1 MNKAFVLCVL
11 ALSTL
16 GLGGC
21 VSMKVVE
28 PGQQGVLVDI
38 AGSDEGSLELVTG
51 RKWVNN
57 YSQRLLVFS
66 VTEQTKVWTNDLTED
81 SPIPEGITVNTK
93 EGSVVGLN
101 VGITYRIVDSAK
113 FAQTFRKE
121 DEEVINQNVRTALR
135 NALSIEASKLTVYEL
150 IGSERENML
159 LKVQERLNEDY
170 LGTPTNPGKGMEIIN
185 VAIVGS
191 PTLPPSVQDAINK
204 TLEAKARTEESRA
217 KLNQAKVDQDV
228 ARIDAETK
236 KLEAAGNVPS
246 ALELKQLELQ
256 AKYIDKWN
264 GALPNTIVTFGA
276 DNVGDI
282 LFPKPNSN
290 MNAPRSNSN
299 PASSSSQ

>member
-1 MNKAFVLCVL
+1 MKKAFLVCVV
-11 ALSTL
+11 ALSTF

-21 VSMKVVE
+21 ASMQVVE

-38 AGSDEGSLELVTG
+38 AGSDEGNLELVTG

-66 VTEQTKVWTNDLTED
+66 VTEQTKVWTNDLSED

-101 VGITYRIVDSAK
+101 VGITYKIVDSAK

-159 LKVQERLNEDY
+159 LKVTNRLNEDY
-170 LGTPTNPGKGMEIIN
+170 LGTATNPGKGMEIIN

-191 PTLPPSVQDAINK
+191 PTLPASVQDAINK

-228 ARIDAETK
+228 AKINAETK
-236 KLEAAGNVPS
+236 KYEAAGNVPS
-246 ALELKQLELQ
+246 AIELKELELR
-256 AKYIDKWN
+256 AKYIEKWN
-264 GALPNTIVTFGA
+264 GALPNTIVTVGA

-282 LFPKPNSN
+282 LFPQPGKSQESN
-290 MNAPRSNSN
+290 NANASNESN
-299 PASSSSQ
+299 

>member
-1 MNKAFVLCVL
+1 MKKAVLLGLV
-11 ALSTL
+11 ALTTL

-38 AGSDEGSLELVTG
+38 AGSDEGNLELVTG
-51 RKWVNN
+51 RKWVND

-81 SPIPEGITVNTK
+81 SPIPEGITVNTQ

-135 NALSIEASKLTVYEL
+135 NALSIEASQLTVYEL
-150 IGSERENML
+150 IGSKRESL
-159 LKVQERLNEDY
+159 LANVKDRLNADY
-170 LGTPTNPGKGMEIIN
+170 FGTDTDPGKGMEILN

-217 KLNQAKVDQDV
+217 KLNQARVDQDV
-228 ARIDAETK
+228 AKINAETR
-236 KLEAAGNVPS
+236 KLEAAGNVPT
-246 ALELKQLELQ
+246 ALELKELELQ
-256 AKYIDKWN
+256 EKYIEKWD
-264 GALPNTIVTFGA
+264 GSLPTTITTFGA
-276 DNVGDI
+276 DNVSEL
-282 LFPKPNSN
+282 LFPHQGK
-290 MNAPRSNSN
+290 
-299 PASSSSQ
+299 SQ